1 MNANIEVGTKVAYSK
16 TASTRTGAVTVRREG
31 VVEEFADAARFPG
44 QPAAALVRIDTNR
57 DDPRYIGAV
66 EWMFTS
72 TIEWVF
78 VADLMEV
85 K

>member
-1 MNANIEVGTKVAYSK
+1 MNANIEVGTKVAYNK
-16 TASTRTGAVTVRREG
+16 TVSTRTGVVTVRREG

-57 DDPRYIGAV
+57 DTDAV
-66 EWMFTS
+66 
-72 TIEWVF
+72 EWVF
-78 VADLMEV
+78 VADFMEV